1 MMKEMEKK
9 MSHKLF
15 KILLAVFILIC
26 LAQAVSAKLSII
38 ALQGTITDPNGNL
51 VDGTFSIQV
60 IGGDPPNEVD
70 HEEDFTVTDGFFSVI
85 LGARE
90 ELNLLCGETYE
101 LIIENSEFGSYQFTA
116 CKGDLYFR
124 DIITVSKINVEN
136 DIGAA
141 VIDFSSGGQEFF
153 ISHCPNEDCGGEGL
167 ILNSSS
173 KVIVQTSEIEIQGSL
188 ETDSLNVRGEDLSN
202 EIVRPGFCIFSVTE
216 NSCPDGW
223 QEKISQGILRI
234 GPGAFDS
241 GTKTV
246 VPEEHQH
253 VLAAMEQRLASGCC
267 IGDDEDYAKGEELL
281 WVPEEETYPQYVVP
295 LVCCKT

>member
-1 MMKEMEKK
+1 MMMEMESK
-9 MSHKLF
+9 MNHKLF
-15 KILLAVFILIC
+15 KILLAIFILIC

-38 ALQGTITDPNGNL
+38 ALQGTITDPKGNL
-51 VDGTFSIQV
+51 IDGTFSIQV

-70 HEEDFTVTDGFFSVI
+70 YEEDFTVTDGFFSII

-90 ELNLLCGETYE
+90 ELNLICGESYE

-124 DIITVSKINVEN
+124 DIITVSKINVES

-141 VIDFSSGGQEFF
+141 VINFSSGGQEFF

-173 KVIVQTSEIEIQGSL
+173 KVIIQTSNISIKGSL
-188 ETDSLNVRGEDLSN
+188 EANSLNVRGEDLSN
-202 EIVRPGFCIFSVTE
+202 EIVSPGFCMFSITV
-216 NSCPDGW
+216 NSCPNGW

-234 GPGAFDS
+234 GPGAFDV
-241 GTKTV
+241 GTKV
-246 VPEEHQH
+246 IIPEEHKH
-253 VLAAMEQRLASGCC
+253 ALIGMEQRRADKHDWDSEKYASGKE
-267 IGDDEDYAKGEELL
+267 IIWTEEA
-281 WVPEEETYPQYVVP
+281 EAYPQYVVP
-295 LVCCKT
+295 LVCCKI